1 MEVIADLERAV
12 HLIGRHLEATVGDLR
27 ITQAEAHVLAQLARH
42 GRTPIGVL
50 HQRFGHKRSTLT
62 SVLDRLERR
71 GFARRELNPEDRR
84 SFLVRLTPAGR
95 RAAAR
100 ITKTLD
106 TLEQELDQK
115 QAASIKSVVETLEA
129 VASSSPASTSR

>member
-1 MEVIADLERAV
+1 MEVIAELERAV
-12 HLIGRHLEATVGDLR
+12 HLIGRHLDTTAGDLR
-27 ITQAEAHVLAQLARH
+27 ITQAEAHVLAQLGQH
-42 GRTPIGVL
+42 GPTPIGVL

-71 GFARRELNPEDRR
+71 GFARRELNSEDRR

-100 ITKTLD
+100 IAKVLD
-106 TLEQELDQK
+106 ALEREIDQK
-115 QAASIKSVVETLEA
+115 QAASIKGVVETLEL
-129 VASSSPASTSR
+129 VVSRSRAPMSR